1 MLRVQLKGEFDMK
14 PRTPFNWLPAA
25 EQPRAFVA
33 LLIVTIA
40 ALVAEQITGGPLK
53 TDAAPSGIVSFELA
67 GALPV
72 ALKIIESWNQTAR
85 VYAGLN
91 LGLDFLFIAAY
102 ASCIGLGCVLVARNL
117 ARQSA
122 PVATIGVALA
132 WALWLAA
139 LLDCTENYV
148 LINLLLGSQQA
159 AFAALAQWCAIPKFL
174 IVGLGIA
181 YVLLGALAAMAL
193 KPRGAASSA

>member
-1 MLRVQLKGEFDMK
+1 MK
-14 PRTPFNWLPAA
+14 PRTPFNWLPVA
-25 EQPRAFVA
+25 EQPRAFVVLGVLAIA
-33 LLIVTIA
+33 LML
-40 ALVAEQITGGPLK
+40 AEQITGAPLR

-72 ALKIIESWNQTAR
+72 AQKIIDSWSATTR

-102 ASCIGLGCVLVARNL
+102 ATCIGLGCVIVARKI
-117 ARQSA
+117 APRCA
-122 PVATIGVALA
+122 PVAAAGIVLA

-139 LLDCTENYV
+139 LLDCVENYA
-148 LINLLLGSQQA
+148 LISLLLGSQQSAYA
-159 AFAALAQWCAIPKFL
+159 AIAQWCAVPKFM

-181 YVLLGALAAMAL
+181 YVLLGALAAVAV
-193 KPRGAASSA
+193 KPRRAASAA

>member
-1 MLRVQLKGEFDMK
+1 MK
-14 PRTPFNWLPAA
+14 PCTPFNWLPVA

-33 LLIVTIA
+33 LLVLTIA
-40 ALVAEQITGGPLK
+40 AMVAEQITGAPLK

-72 ALKIIESWNQTAR
+72 AQKIVESWGAAGR

-102 ASCIGLGCVLVARNL
+102 ASCIGLGCVLVARRL

-122 PVATIGVALA
+122 SVASIGVALA
-132 WALWLAA
+132 WAIWLAA
-139 LLDCTENYV
+139 LLDCTENYT

-174 IVGLGIA
+174 IIGLAIA
-181 YVLLGALAAMAL
+181 YVILGALAAMIV
-193 KPRGAASSA
+193 KPRGAASMA

>member
-1 MLRVQLKGEFDMK
+1 MK
-14 PRTPFNWLPAA
+14 PRTPFNWLPVA
-25 EQPRAFVA
+25 EQPRAFVV
-33 LLIVTIA
+33 LLVVTIA
-40 ALVAEQITGGPLK
+40 AMVAEQVTGAPLK

-67 GALPV
+67 GTLPV
-72 ALKIIESWNQTAR
+72 AQKIVESWGAAGR

-117 ARQSA
+117 ARQSVA
-122 PVATIGVALA
+122 VATIGVALA

-139 LLDCTENYV
+139 LLDCTENYA

-159 AFAALAQWCAIPKFL
+159 AFAAIAQLCAIPKFL

-181 YVLLGALAAMAL
+181 YVLLGALAAMIV
-193 KPRGAASSA
+193 KPKSAASAP

>member
-1 MLRVQLKGEFDMK
+1 MN
-14 PRTPFNWLPAA
+14 PRTPFNWLPVA
-25 EQPRAFVA
+25 EQPRAFVV
-33 LLIVTIA
+33 LLVFTVA
-40 ALVAEQITGGPLK
+40 AMVAEQVTGAPLK

-72 ALKIIESWNQTAR
+72 AQKIVESWGAVGR

-102 ASCIGLGCVLVARNL
+102 ASCISLGCVLVARSL
-117 ARQSA
+117 ARQNSL
-122 PVATIGVALA
+122 VANLGIVVA

-139 LLDCTENYV
+139 LLDCTENYA

-159 AFAALAQWCAIPKFL
+159 AFAVIAQWCAIPKFL

-181 YVLLGALAAMAL
+181 YVILGAVAATVV
-193 KPRGAASSA
+193 KPRSPTSSA

>member
-1 MLRVQLKGEFDMK
+1 MK
-14 PRTPFNWLPAA
+14 LRTPFNWLPVA

-33 LLIVTIA
+33 LLVLTIA
-40 ALVAEQITGGPLK
+40 TLVAEQITGAPLK

-67 GALPV
+67 GTLPV
-72 ALKIIESWNQTAR
+72 AQKIIESWGAAGR

-91 LGLDFLFIAAY
+91 LGLDFLFIVAY
-102 ASCIGLGCVLVARNL
+102 ASCIGLGCVLVARSL
-117 ARQSA
+117 ARRSA
-122 PVATIGVALA
+122 LIATVGVALA

-139 LLDCTENYV
+139 LLDCIENYA

-181 YVLLGALAAMAL
+181 YVLLGALAAMIV
-193 KPRGAASSA
+193 KPRGSAQSIAIR